1 MRTYNPTLRFICNNE
16 EKHSHIIENMIS
28 KGYIFVEKREEQVNN
43 QEVRIILAFSKLGL
57 ISDELDQF
65 KSKISEELE
74 DIKDYFSDYEVEV
87 VV

>member
-1 MRTYNPTLRFICNNE
+1 MRTYNPTLRSICNNE

-28 KGYIFVEKREEQVNN
+28 KGYIFVEKKEEQVNN

-65 KSKISEELE
+65 KSKISEDLD
-74 DIKDYFSDYEVEV
+74 DIKDCFSDYEIEIII
-87 VV
+87 